1 MQNLIPPEI
10 RPVIKHA
17 AYLSRRECSDGSET
31 FTDFAY
37 TALRNAAVV
46 PDNVTK
52 EVFSPCDYLPHLQQ
66 VLFSTDELDTS
77 VTYETLVVVPEHLNN
92 SLYELFGDEMEF
104 NGPFVS
110 YDVSFKLFTCSIT
123 ISQSLSLCN
132 LAKLLDNFGHM
143 SLRRFINFFSDLFS
157 VTASGRRLEE
167 TQQKSPAMM
176 KGALMRATRQQD
188 LQSHVRVL
196 EASEEP
202 LIVLELNQ
210 YISVTF
216 DFNFGDGQKTLLLGV
231 LFHYDGGDTITN
243 S

>member
-66 VLFSTDELDTS
+66 VLFSTDNLDAN
-77 VTYETLVVVPEHLNN
+77 VTYETLVVVPESLNN
-92 SLYELFGDEMEF
+92 SLYELFGGEMEI

-110 YDVSFKLFTCSIT
+110 YDVSLKLFTCST
-123 ISQSLSLCN
+123 ISQSLCN

-143 SLRRFINFFSDLFS
+143 SLRRFINFFNDLFS
-157 VTASGRRLEE
+157 VTANGRRLQGS
-167 TQQKSPAMM
+167 QQKSPSMI
-176 KGALMRATRQQD
+176 KGALVRAVRQPD
-188 LQSHVRVL
+188 HIARELL
-196 EASEEP
+196 CGAP
-202 LIVLELNQ
+202 LFMIEINQ
-210 YISVTF
+210 YITLTF
-216 DFNFGDGQKTLLLGV
+216 DFNFGDGRKDLLFGV
-231 LFHYDGGDTITN
+231 LFTFYSGD
-243 S
+243 SLSDS